1 MATELHPMAPHFLP
15 SFVAAPG
22 ETDVMF
28 VAVAVFFLVMVLVV
42 GNLYLRLHALPE
54 RMAHRSNRG
63 QFQIVA
69 VLALIALFTHQTGF
83 WIAALLLALVPIPDF
98 ATPIGR
104 IADSLERL
112 VGVATAREVSAGG
125 VLQTPSDGPAAA
137 IAQPDGP
144 GTPASSH

>member
-1 MATELHPMAPHFLP
+1 MSSELHPLAPHYLP
-15 SFVAAPG
+15 SFVTPPG
-22 ETDVMF
+22 QTDVMF
-28 VAVAVFFLVMVLVV
+28 VAVAIFFLAMVLIV

-54 RMAHRSNRG
+54 RMAHRSNKG

-83 WIAALLLALVPIPDF
+83 WIAALLLALIPIPDF

-112 VGVATAREVSAGG
+112 VGVATVRGQSAGE
-125 VLQTPSDGPAAA
+125 VLQPPDGPAAA
-137 IAQPDGP
+137 GNEQPAATGA
-144 GTPASSH
+144 PASPL

>member
-1 MATELHPMAPHFLP
+1 MSSALHPLAPHHLP
-15 SFVAAPG
+15 PFVTPPG
-22 ETDVMF
+22 ETDAMF
-28 VAVAVFFLVMVLVV
+28 VAVAVFFVAMVLVV

-54 RMAHRSNRG
+54 RMAHRSNKA
-63 QFQIVA
+63 QFQFVA

-112 VGVATAREVSAGG
+112 VGVASARAPAAHALGTPPAEPPTARVSLPEG
-125 VLQTPSDGPAAA
+125 T
-137 IAQPDGP
+137 GP
-144 GTPASSH
+144 GAASG

>member
-1 MATELHPMAPHFLP
+1 MSTEIHAMAPHHLP
-15 SFVAAPG
+15 AFVAPPG
-22 ETDVMF
+22 ETDVLF
-28 VAVAVFFLVMVLVV
+28 VAVAIFFVVMVLII

-83 WIAALLLALVPIPDF
+83 WIAALLLALIPIPDF
-98 ATPIGR
+98 TTPVTR

-112 VGVATAREVSAGG
+112 VGVASGRESTADSRPDQPANLASAP
-125 VLQTPSDGPAAA
+125 QADGQRDS
-137 IAQPDGP
+137 IAPL
-144 GTPASSH
+144 